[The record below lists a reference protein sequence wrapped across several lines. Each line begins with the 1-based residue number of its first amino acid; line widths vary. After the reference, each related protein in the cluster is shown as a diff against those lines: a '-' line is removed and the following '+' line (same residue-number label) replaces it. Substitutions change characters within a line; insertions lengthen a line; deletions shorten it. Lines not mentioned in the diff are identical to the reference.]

1 MKIEKKYT
9 QYPELNIL
17 AIDFIE
23 VNKAKVREIKITGTI
38 KDTLYHVGIADNE
51 KYTKLWEI
59 VNKFPNTIRVYKNSN
74 SSFLITTAQN
84 VFEIKDLY
92 ST

>member
-23 VNKAKVREIKITGTI
+23 IDRVKKIEITGTI
-38 KDTLYHVGIADNE
+38 KDTLYRFRIDNKE
-51 KYTKLWEI
+51 RYTKLWET